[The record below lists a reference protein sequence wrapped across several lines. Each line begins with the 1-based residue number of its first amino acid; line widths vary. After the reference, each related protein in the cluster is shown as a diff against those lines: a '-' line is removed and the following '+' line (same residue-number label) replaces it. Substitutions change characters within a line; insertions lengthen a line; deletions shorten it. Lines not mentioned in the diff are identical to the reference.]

1 VSLFAT
7 CSKRD
12 LSPETNKYMIFNV
25 NGDEVTFKQCRLQLD
40 LHSKE
45 SGLYVLEVVGADNW
59 QYGRPVNVTH
69 LAIAVSDLNPVDLN
83 PYRGEVIKSPMVEL
97 MPATLYYR
105 ADAPDA
111 TYNSFSHPDSKSGTV
126 QVSLSRID
134 TEKGI
139 VEGTFDGMLYPIKG
153 NGKALS
159 ITEGRFRTFMPKTK

>member
-1 VSLFAT
+1 
-7 CSKRD
+7 
-12 LSPETNKYMIFNV
+12 MIFNV

-59 QYGRPVNVTH
+59 QYGRPV
-69 LAIAVSDLNPVDLN
+69 
-83 PYRGEVIKSPMVEL
+83 YRGEVIKSPMVEL